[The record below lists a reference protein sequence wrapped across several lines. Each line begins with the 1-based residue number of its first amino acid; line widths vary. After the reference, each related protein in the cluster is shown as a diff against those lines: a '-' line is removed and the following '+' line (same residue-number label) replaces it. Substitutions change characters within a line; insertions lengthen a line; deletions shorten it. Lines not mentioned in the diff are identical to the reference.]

1 MSIRLDLHTHSRFSF
16 DGFAEPSA
24 MIEMAKARGLQG
36 LAITDH
42 DTSRCVDWFER
53 VGALKGDGL
62 PVEGFLVIP
71 GQEISTAEGH
81 LLALGVRLPDLR
93 GIPAREAVDLVQKL
107 GGVAIAAHPLDRFR
121 HGISLAV
128 LDTLPLDGIETFN
141 AACTFP
147 QHNAWAA
154 AYAAGRGLP
163 GTGGSDA
170 HFSDVVGTAWTEAE
184 VGELTLGNAL
194 EAIRT
199 GKVTAQGNLCTRRQ
213 RGRKFFSWF
222 ARKSKPATQE
232 PSTTAMKEAA

>member
-16 DGFAEPSA
+16 DGFSEPSA
-24 MIEMAKARGLQG
+24 MIEMAKARGLHG

-53 VGALKGDGL
+53 IGALSRNGL
-62 PVEGFLVIP
+62 PIEGFLVIP

-93 GIPAREAVDLVQKL
+93 GIPAREAVDWVQKL

-121 HGISLAV
+121 HGIPLSV

-154 AYAAGRGLP
+154 AYAASRGLA

-184 VGELTLGNAL
+184 VEELTLGNAL
-194 EAIRT
+194 EAIRA
-199 GKVTAQGNLCTRRQ
+199 GKVTAHGSLCTRRQ
-213 RGRKFFSWF
+213 RGRKFLSWF
-222 ARKSKPATQE
+222 ARKSKSATDS
-232 PSTTAMKEAA
+232 STTVMEEAA